1 MNDTINFPI
10 ENTNAALAKIA
21 TNVRLI
27 ALKMIYKAQSG
38 HPGGSLSAADILT
51 VLYFDTMR
59 VFPDNPHA
67 SDRDYCILSKGH
79 CCPALYACLYLRG
92 YFGEEHLHTL
102 RRFGSI
108 LQGHPDMKKT
118 PGVDFSTGSLG
129 QGAAAAVG
137 LALGTKLAGRS
148 NRIFAVIG
156 DGECQEGIIWEAAQ
170 TAVKYNLDNLI
181 FIVDENKI
189 QNDGFCCDVMPTGNL
204 AEKFRAFGFRVQR
217 ADGHSISAIRHALD
231 IAVHPRGRIKPKP
244 HCIIFNTVKGK
255 GVSFMENDPAW
266 HGMPPND
273 EQYTQAVRELSGDL
287 L

>member
-1 MNDTINFPI
+1 MNDMIESFSGDKNTILA
-10 ENTNAALAKIA
+10 ETAAK
-21 TNVRLI
+21 VRLI
-27 ALKMIYKAQSG
+27 ALKMIYEAQSG

-51 VLYFDTMR
+51 VLYFDTLR
-59 VFPDNPHA
+59 IFPGNPHA
-67 SDRDYCILSKGH
+67 ADRDYCILSKGH
-79 CCPALYACLYLRG
+79 CCPALYACLYLRD

-137 LALGTKLAGRS
+137 LALGTKLAGRT
-148 NRIFAVIG
+148 NRIFAVLG

-204 AEKFRAFGFRVQR
+204 AEKFRAFGFRVR
-217 ADGHSISAIRHALD
+217 HVDGHNISAIRHAFNE
-231 IAVHPRGRIKPKP
+231 AVHPRGRIKPKP
-244 HCIIFNTVKGK
+244 HCIICHTVKGK
-255 GVSFMENDPAW
+255 GVSFMENNPAW
-266 HGMPPND
+266 HGTAPD
-273 EQYTQAVRELSGDL
+273 TIQYRQAVQELSGGKA
-287 L
+287 